1 MLQVFHLDVAKV
13 DLDVAYVEGLYTH
26 VSSVYFKCFIVST
39 YVANISSGCFR
50 SRSERAHVSFAVA
63 ALLLLLGASP
73 WVTMRAHE
81 ADRHLHSM
89 HSQAG

>member
-1 MLQVFHLDVAKV
+1 
-13 DLDVAYVEGLYTH
+13 
-26 VSSVYFKCFIVST
+26 
-39 YVANISSGCFR
+39 
-50 SRSERAHVSFAVA
+50 VA